1 MSDVQCAN
9 PECRVL
15 NRVNTYSVSQVPRC
29 SKCGWVLPETHFT
42 KLLRVSYKAHPS
54 IWIAI
59 GTAVIVIGFSFL
71 DRYAPLNGP
80 AWNVINGT
88 IHGLAYKYVFAIGV
102 SLILFGG
109 WLWAR
114 K

>member
-1 MSDVQCAN
+1 
-9 PECRVL
+9 VL
-15 NRVNTYSVSQVPRC
+15 NRVVAYSINQIPHCRE
-29 SKCGWVLPETHFT
+29 CGWVLPETPLT
-42 KLLRVSYKAHPS
+42 KVLRTSYKAHPS

-71 DRYAPLNGP
+71 DRYVPLNGL

-88 IHGLAYKYVFAIGV
+88 IDGLAYKYLFAIGV
-102 SLILFGG
+102 LFILFGG